1 MIIISQLNWLYFL
14 RPVMSFFDLISS
26 RHSTRAF
33 KEQKMSES
41 VIEKILTAATK
52 ASSAGNLQ
60 SYQIFVVTKKED
72 KKRLAVAA
80 HGQDFIENASV
91 VFVFCADP
99 VTSASEYGKRG
110 EDLYCIQDATI
121 ACTYAQLAAHSLGF
135 SSIWIGSF
143 IEEEVAK
150 ILNLSS
156 GLRTVAMLV
165 VGISAENPQI
175 TTRRPLNEII
185 HTL

>member
-1 MIIISQLNWLYFL
+1 MIIISQLNWLCFL
-14 RPVMSFFDLISS
+14 MPVMSFFDLISL
-26 RHSTRAF
+26 RHSVRAF
-33 KEQKMSES
+33 KEQKISDD
-41 VIEKILTAATK
+41 VVEKILTAATR

-60 SYQIFVVTKKED
+60 SYQIFVITKKED

-80 HGQDFIENASV
+80 HEQNFIENASV

-99 VTSASEYGKRG
+99 VTSAGEYGKRG

-135 SSIWIGSF
+135 SSIWVGSF
-143 IEEEVAK
+143 IEEEVAR
-150 ILNLSS
+150 ILNLPS
-156 GLRTVAMLV
+156 GLRAVAMLV
-165 VGISAENPQI
+165 VGIPAEKPQI
-175 TTRRPLNEII
+175 TPRRPLSEII

>member
-1 MIIISQLNWLYFL
+1 MIIISQLNWLCFL
-14 RPVMSFFDLISS
+14 MPVMSFFDLISL
-26 RHSTRAF
+26 RHSVRAF
-33 KEQKMSES
+33 KEQKISDE
-41 VIEKILTAATK
+41 VVEKILTAATK

-60 SYQIFVVTKKED
+60 SYQIFVITKKED

-80 HGQDFIENASV
+80 HEQNFIENASV

-99 VTSASEYGKRG
+99 VTSAGEYGKRG

-135 SSIWIGSF
+135 SSIWVGSF
-143 IEEEVAK
+143 IEEQVAR
-150 ILNLSS
+150 ILNLPS
-156 GLRTVAMLV
+156 GIRAIAMLV
-165 VGISAENPQI
+165 VGIPAEKPQI
-175 TTRRPLNEII
+175 TTRRPLSEII